1 MSAKPL
7 TDEHHR
13 ILRAASE
20 GRLRTNDAG
29 RWIIDGEARPSR
41 RAREQLNS
49 RGLIAYGIRDA
60 LPTVKGR
67 EALGPRP

>member
-1 MSAKPL
+1 MSTTAL

-13 ILRAASE
+13 ILRAAAE

-29 RWIIDGEARPSR
+29 RWLIDGEARPSR

-49 RGLIAYGIRDA
+49 WGLITYGIRDA

-67 EALGPRP
+67 EALGAQP